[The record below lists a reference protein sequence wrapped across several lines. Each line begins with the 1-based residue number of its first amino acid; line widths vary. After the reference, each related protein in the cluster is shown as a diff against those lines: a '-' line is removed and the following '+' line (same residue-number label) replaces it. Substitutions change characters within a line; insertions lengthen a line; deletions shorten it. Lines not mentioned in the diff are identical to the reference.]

1 MTASRPPSLRTPF
14 PSMSHL
20 RHLYPTTKMLS
31 QTLLAFLVA
40 SAPLAEAAPRASRTR
55 DTACVFTDA
64 AAAIKG
70 KTSCTA
76 ITLKD
81 ITVPA
86 GQTLDMT
93 GLKDGTHVTFAG
105 TTTFGHKLW
114 AGPLVAFTGN
124 RLLIDGAAG
133 HVIDCNGSAWWD
145 GVGAKNPG
153 KPKFFSAHNLVN
165 SNIRGLNVKNTPI
178 QAFSING
185 VTNLGLYDITIDN
198 RAGDGPGGGH
208 NTDGFD
214 VGSSNGVTISGAS
227 VWNQDDCLAVNSGH
241 NIVFTGGTCRG
252 GHGLSIGSVGGRSD
266 NAVANVVISNSI
278 VADSANGV
286 RVKTVVNA
294 TGSVSGVTYANITL
308 SGISNYGIVVEQ
320 DYKDGRPTGHPTA
333 GVPITGLVIS
343 NVTGTMKSSK
353 SVPVYIICADGGCSN
368 WTWTGVNI
376 SGGTPFTSCKG
387 VPSSASC

>member
-1 MTASRPPSLRTPF
+1 
-14 PSMSHL
+14 MSYL

-40 SAPLAEAAPRASRTR
+40 SAPLAEAAPRAPRTR

-70 KTSCTA
+70 KTSCTT
-76 ITLKD
+76 ITLQN

-105 TTTFGHKLW
+105 TTTFGHTLW
-114 AGPLVAFTGN
+114 AGPLIAFTGN
-124 RLLIDGAAG
+124 KLLIDGTAD

-145 GVGAKNPG
+145 GVGAKKSG
-153 KPKFFSAHNLVN
+153 KPKFFSAHNLVD
-165 SNIRGLNVKNTPI
+165 SSIRGLNVKNTPI

-185 VTNLGLYDITIDN
+185 ATNLGLYNITIDN
-198 RAGDGPGGGH
+198 SAGDGPDGGH

-214 VGSSNGVTISGAS
+214 VSSSDGVVISGAS
-227 VWNQDDCLAVNSGH
+227 VWNQDDCLAVNSGR

-266 NAVANVVISNSI
+266 NTVANVTISNSI
-278 VADSANGV
+278 VVDSANGV
-286 RVKTVVNA
+286 RVKTMVNE
-294 TGSVSGVTYANITL
+294 TGSVSDVTYANISL
-308 SGISNYGIVVEQ
+308 SRISGYGIVAEQ
-320 DYKDGRPTGHPTA
+320 DYKDGGPSGNPTA

-343 NVTGTMKSSK
+343 NVTGTMKNSK
-353 SVPVYIICADGGCSN
+353 SVPVYIMCADGGCSN

-376 SGGTPFTSCKG
+376 SGGG
-387 VPSSASC
+387 RER

>member
-1 MTASRPPSLRTPF
+1 MPYLK
-14 PSMSHL
+14 
-20 RHLYPTTKMLS
+20 HLYPTAKMLS

-40 SAPLAEAAPRASRTR
+40 SAPLAEAAPRASQRPHAR

-70 KTSCTA
+70 KTSCTT
-76 ITLKD
+76 IILRD

-86 GQTLDMT
+86 GQTLNMT

-105 TTTFGHKLW
+105 TTTFGHTLW

-124 RLLIDGAAG
+124 NLLIDGAAG

-145 GVGAKNPG
+145 GVGAANAG

-178 QAFSING
+178 QAFSINS

-198 RAGDGPGGGH
+198 SAGDGAGGGH

-214 VGSSNGVTISGAS
+214 VGSSNGVTISGAN
-227 VWNQDDCLAVNSGH
+227 VRNQDDCLAVNSGR
-241 NIVFTGGTCRG
+241 NIIFTGGTCRG

-266 NAVANVVISNSI
+266 NTVANVTISNSV

-286 RVKTVVNA
+286 RVKTVVDA
-294 TGSVSGVTYANITL
+294 TGSVSGVTYSNISL
-308 SGISNYGIVVEQ
+308 SGISKYGIVIEQ
-320 DYKDGRPTGHPTA
+320 DYKNGGPNGHPTA
-333 GVPITGLVIS
+333 GVPITGLTI
-343 NVTGTMKSSK
+343 NGVTGTMKSSAG
-353 SVPVYIICADGGCSN
+353 VPVYIMCADGGCSN
-368 WTWTGVNI
+368 WAWSGVSI
-376 SGGTPFTSCKG
+376 SVGTPRPNSCKG
-387 VPSSASC
+387 VPSHASC